1 MVRAPYR
8 AVKNRVA
15 GFGKYEKPYLFR
27 FQVPRAGAAL
37 GFPACPPPSNPF
49 ARFLIL
55 ARHLSFSSLPFVR

>member
-15 GFGKYEKPYLFR
+15 GFGKYERPYLFR

-37 GFPACPPPSNPF
+37 GFPAKHLQRGRVEF
-49 ARFLIL
+49 AE
-55 ARHLSFSSLPFVR
+55 